1 MKKLFEKHDLFKLA
15 GLFVLIAIL
24 LSWFIPYAFYDNGV
38 AYGINNEAFKWS
50 ASLDYKHVVGLFDWS
65 SYSLLGFWYF
75 TALFMFVIV
84 VAGLY
89 KFLNSTAAYQSLTDK
104 VANIFKGKEKVLV
117 IVSTLLFAMFA
128 GVATDPFITLI
139 LIPFVITIFSKLK
152 VDKLSALSST
162 FGGVL
167 VGMFGATYSTN
178 IVGSLVDSNYG
189 LGSANVQFGFE
200 RAAVIVLFVVAYL
213 LITYFAISRLS
224 KKDTPVVDLFAEE
237 EVKTT
242 KKTKK
247 AKISIAPMA
256 IFLGL
261 LFLVA
266 ILAYIPWSGSFGVS
280 FFNDLYN
287 DIIEY
292 DGFFKTTI
300 FASILGD
307 SFKAFGEL
315 DLLGICGYIFVFIL
329 IIKIIYHIPF
339 DNIIDSF
346 GEGIKRFGK
355 SLVLLIIIYA
365 VLEFSIL
372 FPTIPAVVSAI
383 LGLGNN
389 LITLFVSGLYTNLF
403 TVDFQYTV
411 TMVGSAFAQ
420 FKDANVAA
428 LILQA
433 TNGIIKFFAP
443 TSAILMV
450 GLSMLDIKYKDYFKY
465 IWKFLLAITVVTL
478 IVLAILI
485 YA

>member
-15 GLFVLIAIL
+15 GLFVLITIL
-24 LSWFIPYAFYDNGV
+24 LSWIIPYAFYNNGV
-38 AYGINNEAFKWS
+38 AYDINNQAFKWT
-50 ASLDYKHVVGLFDWS
+50 ASLDYRHAVGLFDWS

-89 KFLNSTAAYQSLTDK
+89 KFLSSTAAYQALTDK
-104 VANIFKGKEKVLV
+104 VANKFKGKEKVLV
-117 IVSTLLFAMFA
+117 VVSTLLFAVFTSI
-128 GVATDPFITLI
+128 ATDPFITL
-139 LIPFVITIFSKLK
+139 LFIPFVIAVFSKLK

-178 IVGSLVDSNYG
+178 IVGSIVDTNYG
-189 LGSANVQFGFE
+189 LGASNVQFGFE

-213 LITYFAISRLS
+213 LMTYFAIARLS
-224 KKDTPVVDLFAEE
+224 KKDTPVTDLFAEE

-242 KKTKK
+242 KKTKPVRVNV
-247 AKISIAPMA
+247 APMA
-256 IFLGL
+256 IFFGL
-261 LFLVA
+261 LLVIA
-266 ILAYIPWSGSFGVS
+266 ILAYIPWSSAFGVS

-300 FASILGD
+300 FATILGE
-307 SFKAFGEL
+307 SFHAFGDL
-315 DLLGICGYIFVFIL
+315 DLLGICGYIFVFML
-329 IIKIIYHIPF
+329 LIKIIYHIPL
-339 DNIIDSF
+339 DKIIDSF
-346 GEGIKRFGK
+346 GDGIKKIGK
-355 SLVLLIIIYA
+355 SLVVLVLVYA
-365 VLEFSIL
+365 VLEFSML
-372 FPTIPAVVSAI
+372 FPTIPAVVSSI

-389 LITLFVSGLYTNLF
+389 LFTLFVSGLYTNLF

-411 TMVGSAFAQ
+411 SMVGSAFAT

-465 IWKFLLAITVVTL
+465 IWKFLLAITVITV
-478 IVLAILI
+478 IVLAILV